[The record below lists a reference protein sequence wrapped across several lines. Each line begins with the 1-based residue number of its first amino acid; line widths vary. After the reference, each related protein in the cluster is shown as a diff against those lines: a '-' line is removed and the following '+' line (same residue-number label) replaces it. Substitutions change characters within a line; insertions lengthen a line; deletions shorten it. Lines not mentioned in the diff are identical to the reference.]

1 MKNKLN
7 SSKNKTSKGAIK
19 RLLKYLFKYKWQM
32 CLVII
37 SVIISTASQIF
48 GMALLRPTIDNTI
61 LKADVAGLRENIIK
75 MIILFGTS
83 VITSLIFSRLMVRV
97 SERSVKDIRNE
108 LFEKVQSLEVGFFD
122 QNTHGEIMSRF
133 TNDTDMLSQS
143 LSSSIPN
150 LLQSFLLFTGTFIMM
165 FVINMKLTL
174 LTILTIFLMLAVLR
188 RIIKKS
194 TKLFSKNQVEIGKM
208 NGFIEETL
216 SGQKVV
222 KVFNFENNLI
232 EEFNKTA
239 DRVRE
244 LIWKANTVMG
254 KIMPFLKNGIN
265 ISYAIICIAGA
276 FLTIIGQ
283 MTVGTLVTY
292 LTYVRQLQNPIATVS
307 QQANVLA
314 QAMAGAN
321 RIFEIL
327 DMEGEKDEGYIDLVH
342 ATIDKNGNFK
352 ESETLTGIYAWKK
365 IENGKA
371 LYKKLEGKIDFEH
384 VNFSY
389 DGKNQILK
397 DVSFYA
403 RPGEKIAFV
412 GSTGAGKT
420 TITNVITRFYDIDS
434 GSIKVDDIDIN
445 KIQKQALR
453 RAFGMVLQD
462 VSLFTDSIYENIRY
476 GRLDANDEEIKAAAR
491 MSKADSFIRRLPQG
505 YDTKIYGNGSSLSDG
520 QNQLVSISRA
530 AVDEPSMLILD
541 EATSSID
548 SATELTV
555 TEALDNLMTGST
567 SIVIAHRL
575 STIKNSDVIMV
586 MDDGKIIERGNHES
600 LMEKKGTYYQLYTG
614 KLEIGRAHV

>member
-1 MKNKLN
+1 MKNKLDY
-7 SSKNKTSKGAIK
+7 SKNKTSKGAIK

-37 SVIISTASQIF
+37 SVIVSTASQIL

-61 LKADVAGLRENIIK
+61 LKADITGLKANIIK

-108 LFEKVQSLEVGFFD
+108 LFEKVQSLEIGFFD

-165 FVINMKLTL
+165 FVINFKLTV
-174 LTILTIFLMLAVLR
+174 LTIFTIFLMLAVLK

-216 SGQKVV
+216 AGQKVV

-327 DMEGEKDEGYIDLVH
+327 DMEGEKDNGYIDLVH
-342 ATIDKNGNFK
+342 ATIDKNGKFH
-352 ESETLTGIYAWKK
+352 ESDNLTGIYAWKK
-365 IENGKA
+365 IENDKA
-371 LYKKLEGKIDFEH
+371 IYKKLEGKIDFEH

-462 VSLFTDSIYENIRY
+462 VNLFTDSIYENIRY
-476 GRLDANDEEIKAAAR
+476 GRLDANDDEIKAAAR

-555 TEALDNLMTGST
+555 TEALDNLMAGST

-586 MDDGKIIERGNHES
+586 MDTGRIIERGNHES

-614 KLEIGRAHV
+614 KLELD

>member
-1 MKNKLN
+1 M
-7 SSKNKTSKGAIK
+7 G
-19 RLLKYLFKYKWQM
+19 
-32 CLVII
+32 LVII
-37 SVIISTASQIF
+37 SVIISTSSQIF
-48 GMALLRPTIDNTI
+48 GMALLRPTIDETI
-61 LKADVAGLRENIIK
+61 LKADISGLRANIIK
-75 MIILFGTS
+75 MIILFGIS

-108 LFEKVQSLEVGFFD
+108 LFKKVQSLEIGFFD
-122 QNTHGEIMSRF
+122 QNTNGEIMSRF

-150 LLQSFLLFTGTFIMM
+150 ILQSFLLFTGTFIMM
-165 FVINMKLTL
+165 FVINFKLTV
-174 LTILTIFLMLAVLR
+174 LTIFTIFLMLAILKK
-188 RIIKKS
+188 IIKKS

-216 SGQKVV
+216 SGQKIV

-244 LIWKANTVMG
+244 LIWEANTVMG

-276 FLTIIGQ
+276 FLTIVGQ
-283 MTVGTLVTY
+283 MSVGTLVTY

-342 ATIDKNGNFK
+342 ATIDKNGKFH
-352 ESETLTGIYAWKK
+352 ESDTLTGIYAWKK

-371 LYKKLEGKIDFEH
+371 FYKRLEGKIDFEH

-389 DGKNQILK
+389 DGKNKILK

-434 GSIKVDDIDIN
+434 GSIKVDDIDIK

-462 VSLFTDSIYENIRY
+462 VNLFTDTIYENIRY
-476 GRLDANDEEIKAAAR
+476 GRLDASDDEIKAAAR

-548 SATELTV
+548 STTELTV
-555 TEALDNLMTGST
+555 TKALDNLMIGST

-600 LMEKKGTYYQLYTG
+600 LMEKRGTYYQLYTG
-614 KLEIGRAHV
+614 KLELD

>member
-7 SSKNKTSKGAIK
+7 SSKNKTSKGVIK

-32 CLVII
+32 GLVII

-48 GMALLRPTIDNTI
+48 GMALLRPTIDETI
-61 LKADVAGLRENIIK
+61 LKSDISGLRSNIIK
-75 MIILFGTS
+75 MIILFGIS

-108 LFEKVQSLEVGFFD
+108 LFKKVQSLEIGFFD
-122 QNTHGEIMSRF
+122 QNTNGEIMSRF

-150 LLQSFLLFTGTFIMM
+150 ILQSFLLFTGTFIMM
-165 FVINMKLTL
+165 FVINFKLTV
-174 LTILTIFLMLAVLR
+174 LTIFTIFLMLAILKK
-188 RIIKKS
+188 IIKKS

-216 SGQKVV
+216 SGQKIV

-276 FLTIIGQ
+276 FLTIVGQ

-327 DMEGEKDEGYIDLVH
+327 DMEGEKDQGYIDLVH
-342 ATIDKNGNFK
+342 ATIDKNGKFH
-352 ESETLTGIYAWKK
+352 ESDTLTGIYAWKK

-371 LYKKLEGKIDFEH
+371 LYKRLEGKIDFEH

-389 DGKNQILK
+389 DGKNKILK

-434 GSIKVDDIDIN
+434 GSIKVDDIDIK

-462 VSLFTDSIYENIRY
+462 VNLFTDTIYENIRY
-476 GRLDANDEEIKAAAR
+476 GRLDASDDEIKAAAR

-548 SATELTV
+548 STTELTV
-555 TEALDNLMTGST
+555 TKALDNIMTGST

-600 LMEKKGTYYQLYTG
+600 LMEKRGTYYQLYTG
-614 KLEIGRAHV
+614 KLELD

>member
-7 SSKNKTSKGAIK
+7 SSKNKTSKGSIK

-61 LKADVAGLRENIIK
+61 LKADISGLRANIIK

-150 LLQSFLLFTGTFIMM
+150 LLQSLLLFTGTFIMM
-165 FVINMKLTL
+165 FVINFKLTV
-174 LTILTIFLMLAVLR
+174 LTILTIFLMLAVLK

-194 TKLFSKNQVEIGKM
+194 TKLFSKNQIEIGKM

-327 DMEGEKDEGYIDLVH
+327 DMEGEKDKGYIDLVH
-342 ATIDKNGNFK
+342 ATIDKNGKFH
-352 ESETLTGIYAWKK
+352 ESDTLTGIYAWKK
-365 IENGKA
+365 IVNGKA
-371 LYKKLEGKIDFEH
+371 IYKKLEGKIDFEH

-434 GSIKVDDIDIN
+434 GSIKVDDIDIK

-462 VSLFTDSIYENIRY
+462 VNLFTDSIYENIRY
-476 GRLDANDEEIKAAAR
+476 GRLDANDDEIKAAAR

-586 MDDGKIIERGNHES
+586 MDDGRIIERGNHES
-600 LMEKKGTYYQLYTG
+600 LMEKRGTYYQLYTG
-614 KLEIGRAHV
+614 KLELD

>member
-1 MKNKLN
+1 M
-7 SSKNKTSKGAIK
+7 G
-19 RLLKYLFKYKWQM
+19 
-32 CLVII
+32 LVII

-48 GMALLRPTIDNTI
+48 GMALLRPTIDETI
-61 LKADVAGLRENIIK
+61 LKSDISGLRSNIIK

-108 LFEKVQSLEVGFFD
+108 LFKKVQSLEIGFFD
-122 QNTHGEIMSRF
+122 QNTNGEIMSRF

-174 LTILTIFLMLAVLR
+174 LTIFTIFLMLAILKK
-188 RIIKKS
+188 IIKKS

-216 SGQKVV
+216 SGQKIV

-276 FLTIIGQ
+276 FLTIVGQ

-327 DMEGEKDEGYIDLVH
+327 DMECEKDQGYIDLVH
-342 ATIDKNGNFK
+342 ATIDKNGKFH
-352 ESETLTGIYAWKK
+352 ESDTLTGIYAWKK

-371 LYKKLEGKIDFEH
+371 FYKRLEGKIDFEH

-389 DGKNQILK
+389 DGKNKILK

-434 GSIKVDDIDIN
+434 GSIKVDDIDIK

-462 VSLFTDSIYENIRY
+462 VNLFTDTICENIRY
-476 GRLDANDEEIKAAAR
+476 GRLDASDDEIKAAAR

-548 SATELTV
+548 STTELTV
-555 TEALDNLMTGST
+555 TKALDNLMTGST

-600 LMEKKGTYYQLYTG
+600 LMEKRGTYYQLYTG
-614 KLEIGRAHV
+614 KLELD

>member
-7 SSKNKTSKGAIK
+7 SSKTKTSKGVIK

-32 CLVII
+32 GLVII

-48 GMALLRPTIDNTI
+48 GMALLRPTIDETI
-61 LKADVAGLRENIIK
+61 LKSDISGLRSNIIK
-75 MIILFGTS
+75 MIILFGIS

-108 LFEKVQSLEVGFFD
+108 LFKKVQSLEIGFFD
-122 QNTHGEIMSRF
+122 QNTNGEIMSRF

-150 LLQSFLLFTGTFIMM
+150 ILQSFLLFTGTFIMM
-165 FVINMKLTL
+165 FVINFKLTV
-174 LTILTIFLMLAVLR
+174 LTIFTIFLMLAILKK
-188 RIIKKS
+188 IIKKS

-216 SGQKVV
+216 SGQKIV

-244 LIWKANTVMG
+244 LIWEANTVMG

-276 FLTIIGQ
+276 FLTIVGQ

-342 ATIDKNGNFK
+342 ATIDKNGKFH
-352 ESETLTGIYAWKK
+352 ESDTLTGIYAWKK

-371 LYKKLEGKIDFEH
+371 LYKRLEGKIDFEH

-389 DGKNQILK
+389 DGKNKILK

-434 GSIKVDDIDIN
+434 GSIKVDDIDIK

-462 VSLFTDSIYENIRY
+462 VNLFTDTIYENIRY
-476 GRLDANDEEIKAAAR
+476 GRLDASDDEIKAAAR

-548 SATELTV
+548 STTELTV
-555 TEALDNLMTGST
+555 TKALDNLMTGST

-600 LMEKKGTYYQLYTG
+600 LMEKRGTYYQLYTG
-614 KLEIGRAHV
+614 KLELD

>member
-7 SSKNKTSKGAIK
+7 SSKNKTSKGVIK

-32 CLVII
+32 GLVII

-48 GMALLRPTIDNTI
+48 GMALLRPTIDETI
-61 LKADVAGLRENIIK
+61 LKADISGLRSNIIK
-75 MIILFGTS
+75 MIILFGIS

-108 LFEKVQSLEVGFFD
+108 LFKKVQSLEIGFFD
-122 QNTHGEIMSRF
+122 QNTNGEIMSRF

-150 LLQSFLLFTGTFIMM
+150 ILQSFLLFTGTFIMM
-165 FVINMKLTL
+165 FVINFKLTV
-174 LTILTIFLMLAVLR
+174 LTIFTIFLMLAILKK
-188 RIIKKS
+188 IIKKS

-216 SGQKVV
+216 SGQKIV

-276 FLTIIGQ
+276 FLTIVGQ

-342 ATIDKNGNFK
+342 ATIDKNGKFH
-352 ESETLTGIYAWKK
+352 ESDTLTGIYAWKK

-371 LYKKLEGKIDFEH
+371 FYKRLEGKIDFEH

-389 DGKNQILK
+389 DGKNKILK

-434 GSIKVDDIDIN
+434 GSIKVDDIDIK

-462 VSLFTDSIYENIRY
+462 VNLFTDTIYENIRY
-476 GRLDANDEEIKAAAR
+476 GRLDASDDEIKAAAR

-548 SATELTV
+548 STTELTV
-555 TEALDNLMTGST
+555 TKALDNLMTGST

-600 LMEKKGTYYQLYTG
+600 LMEKRGTYYQLYTG
-614 KLEIGRAHV
+614 KLELD

>member
-7 SSKNKTSKGAIK
+7 SSKNKTSKGVIK

-32 CLVII
+32 GLVII

-48 GMALLRPTIDNTI
+48 GMALLRPTIDETI
-61 LKADVAGLRENIIK
+61 LKADISGLRSNIIK
-75 MIILFGTS
+75 MIILFGIS

-108 LFEKVQSLEVGFFD
+108 LFKKVQSLEIGFFD
-122 QNTHGEIMSRF
+122 QNTNGEIMSRF

-150 LLQSFLLFTGTFIMM
+150 ILQSFLLFTGTFIMM
-165 FVINMKLTL
+165 FVINFKLTV
-174 LTILTIFLMLAVLR
+174 LTIFTIFLMLAILKK
-188 RIIKKS
+188 IIKKS

-216 SGQKVV
+216 SGQKIV

-276 FLTIIGQ
+276 FLTIVGQ
-283 MTVGTLVTY
+283 MSVGTLVTY

-342 ATIDKNGNFK
+342 ATIDKNGKFH
-352 ESETLTGIYAWKK
+352 ESDTLTGIYAWKK

-371 LYKKLEGKIDFEH
+371 FYKRLEGKIDFEH

-389 DGKNQILK
+389 DGKNKILK

-434 GSIKVDDIDIN
+434 GSIKVDDIDIK

-462 VSLFTDSIYENIRY
+462 VNLFTDTIYENIRY
-476 GRLDANDEEIKAAAR
+476 GRLDASDDEIKAAAR

-530 AVDEPSMLILD
+530 TVDEPSMLILD

-548 SATELTV
+548 STTELTV
-555 TEALDNLMTGST
+555 TKALDNLMTGST

-600 LMEKKGTYYQLYTG
+600 LMEKRGTYYQLYTG
-614 KLEIGRAHV
+614 KLELD

>member
-1 MKNKLN
+1 MKNKLDY
-7 SSKNKTSKGAIK
+7 SKNKTSKGAIK

-37 SVIISTASQIF
+37 SVIVSTASQIL

-61 LKADVAGLRENIIK
+61 LKADITGLKANIIK

-108 LFEKVQSLEVGFFD
+108 LFEKVQSLEIGFFD

-165 FVINMKLTL
+165 FVINFKLTV
-174 LTILTIFLMLAVLR
+174 LTIFTIFLMLAVLK

-216 SGQKVV
+216 AGQKVV
-222 KVFNFENNLI
+222 KVFNPENNLI

-307 QQANVLA
+307 QEANVLA

-327 DMEGEKDEGYIDLVH
+327 DMEGEKDNGYIDLVH
-342 ATIDKNGNFK
+342 ATIDKNGKFH
-352 ESETLTGIYAWKK
+352 ESDNLTGIYAWKK

-371 LYKKLEGKIDFEH
+371 IYKKLEGKIDFEH

-445 KIQKQALR
+445 KIQKQALG

-462 VSLFTDSIYENIRY
+462 VNLFTDSIYENIRY
-476 GRLDANDEEIKAAAR
+476 GRLDANDDEIKVAAR
-491 MSKADSFIRRLPQG
+491 MSKADSFIKRLPQG

-555 TEALDNLMTGST
+555 TDAMDNLMTGST

-586 MDDGKIIERGNHES
+586 MDDGRIIERGDHQS
-600 LMEKKGTYYQLYTG
+600 LMAKKGTYYQLYTG
-614 KLEIGRAHV
+614 KLELD

>member
-32 CLVII
+32 GLVII

-48 GMALLRPTIDNTI
+48 GMALLRPTIDETI
-61 LKADVAGLRENIIK
+61 LKADISGLRSNIIK
-75 MIILFGTS
+75 MIILFGIS

-108 LFEKVQSLEVGFFD
+108 LFKKVQSLEIGFFD
-122 QNTHGEIMSRF
+122 QNTNGEIMSRF

-150 LLQSFLLFTGTFIMM
+150 ILQSFLLFTGTFIMM
-165 FVINMKLTL
+165 FVINFKLTV
-174 LTILTIFLMLAVLR
+174 LTIFTIFLMLAILKK
-188 RIIKKS
+188 IIKKS

-216 SGQKVV
+216 SGQKIV

-276 FLTIIGQ
+276 FLTIVGQ
-283 MTVGTLVTY
+283 MSVGTLVTY

-342 ATIDKNGNFK
+342 ATIDKNGKFH
-352 ESETLTGIYAWKK
+352 ESDTLTGIYAWKK

-371 LYKKLEGKIDFEH
+371 FYKRLEGKIDFEH

-389 DGKNQILK
+389 DGKNKILK

-434 GSIKVDDIDIN
+434 GSIKVDDIDIK

-462 VSLFTDSIYENIRY
+462 VNLFTDTIYENIRY
-476 GRLDANDEEIKAAAR
+476 GRLDASDDEIKAAAR

-505 YDTKIYGNGSSLSDG
+505 YDTKIYGNGLSLSDG

-548 SATELTV
+548 STTELTV
-555 TEALDNLMTGST
+555 TKALDNLMTGST

-614 KLEIGRAHV
+614 KLELD

>member
-7 SSKNKTSKGAIK
+7 SSKNKTSKGSIK

-61 LKADVAGLRENIIK
+61 LKADITGLRANIIK

-165 FVINMKLTL
+165 FVINFKLTV
-174 LTILTIFLMLAVLR
+174 LTILTIFLMLAVLK

-194 TKLFSKNQVEIGKM
+194 TKLFSKNQIEIGKM

-232 EEFNKTA
+232 EKFNKTA

-327 DMEGEKDEGYIDLVH
+327 DMEGEKDNGYIDLVH
-342 ATIDKNGNFK
+342 ATIDKNGKFH
-352 ESETLTGIYAWKK
+352 ESDTLTGIYAWKK

-371 LYKKLEGKIDFEH
+371 IYKRLEGKIDFEH

-434 GSIKVDDIDIN
+434 GSIKVDDIDIK

-462 VSLFTDSIYENIRY
+462 VNLFTDSIYENIRY
-476 GRLDANDEEIKAAAR
+476 GRLDANNDEIKAAAR
-491 MSKADSFIRRLPQG
+491 MSKADSFIKRLPHG

-555 TEALDNLMTGST
+555 TEALDNLMAGST

-600 LMEKKGTYYQLYTG
+600 LMEKRGTYYQLYTG
-614 KLEIGRAHV
+614 KLELD

>member
-7 SSKNKTSKGAIK
+7 SSKNKTSKGSIK

-61 LKADVAGLRENIIK
+61 LKADITGLRANIIK

-108 LFEKVQSLEVGFFD
+108 LFEKVQSLKVGFFD

-165 FVINMKLTL
+165 FVINFKLTV
-174 LTILTIFLMLAVLR
+174 LTILTIFLMLAVLK

-194 TKLFSKNQVEIGKM
+194 TKLFSKNQIEIGKM

-327 DMEGEKDEGYIDLVH
+327 DMEGEKDNGYIDLVH
-342 ATIDKNGNFK
+342 ATIDKNGKFH
-352 ESETLTGIYAWKK
+352 ESDTLTGIYAWKK
-365 IENGKA
+365 IVNGKA
-371 LYKKLEGKIDFEH
+371 IYKKLEGKIDFEH

-434 GSIKVDDIDIN
+434 GSIKVDDIDIK

-462 VSLFTDSIYENIRY
+462 VNLFTDSIYENIRY
-476 GRLDANDEEIKAAAR
+476 GRLDANDDEIKAAAR

-555 TEALDNLMTGST
+555 TEALDNLMAGST

-600 LMEKKGTYYQLYTG
+600 LMEKRGTYYQLYTG
-614 KLEIGRAHV
+614 KLELD

>member
-7 SSKNKTSKGAIK
+7 SSKNKTSKGSIK

-61 LKADVAGLRENIIK
+61 LKADITGLRANIIK

-108 LFEKVQSLEVGFFD
+108 LFEKVQSLKVGFFD

-165 FVINMKLTL
+165 FVINFKLTV
-174 LTILTIFLMLAVLR
+174 LTILTIFLMLAVLK

-194 TKLFSKNQVEIGKM
+194 TKLFSKNQIEIGKM

-327 DMEGEKDEGYIDLVH
+327 DMEGEKDNGYIDLVH
-342 ATIDKNGNFK
+342 ATIDKNGKFH
-352 ESETLTGIYAWKK
+352 ESDTLTGIYAWKK
-365 IENGKA
+365 IVNGKA
-371 LYKKLEGKIDFEH
+371 IYKKLEGKIDFER

-434 GSIKVDDIDIN
+434 GSIKVDDIDIK

-462 VSLFTDSIYENIRY
+462 VNLFTDSIYENIRY
-476 GRLDANDEEIKAAAR
+476 GRLDANDDEIKAAAR

-555 TEALDNLMTGST
+555 TEALDNLMAGST

-600 LMEKKGTYYQLYTG
+600 LMEKRGTYYQLYTG
-614 KLEIGRAHV
+614 KLELD

>member
-7 SSKNKTSKGAIK
+7 SSKNKTSKGVIK

-32 CLVII
+32 GLVII

-48 GMALLRPTIDNTI
+48 GMALLRPTIDETI
-61 LKADVAGLRENIIK
+61 LKADISGLRSNIIK
-75 MIILFGTS
+75 MIILFGIS

-108 LFEKVQSLEVGFFD
+108 LFKKVQSLEIGFFD
-122 QNTHGEIMSRF
+122 QNTNGEIMSRF

-150 LLQSFLLFTGTFIMM
+150 ILQSFLLFTGTFIMM
-165 FVINMKLTL
+165 FVINFKLTV
-174 LTILTIFLMLAVLR
+174 LTIFTIFLMLAILKK
-188 RIIKKS
+188 IIKKS

-216 SGQKVV
+216 SGQKIV

-276 FLTIIGQ
+276 FLTIVGQ
-283 MTVGTLVTY
+283 MSVGTLVTY

-342 ATIDKNGNFK
+342 ATIDKNGKFH
-352 ESETLTGIYAWKK
+352 ESDTLTGIYAWKK

-371 LYKKLEGKIDFEH
+371 FYKRLEGKIDFEH

-389 DGKNQILK
+389 DGKNKILK

-434 GSIKVDDIDIN
+434 GSIKVDDIDIK

-462 VSLFTDSIYENIRY
+462 VNLFTDTIYENIRY
-476 GRLDANDEEIKAAAR
+476 GRLDASDDEIKAAAR

-548 SATELTV
+548 STTELTV
-555 TEALDNLMTGST
+555 TKALDNLMTGST

-600 LMEKKGTYYQLYTG
+600 LMEKRGTYYQLYTG
-614 KLEIGRAHV
+614 KLELD

>member
-61 LKADVAGLRENIIK
+61 LKADISGLRANIIK

-83 VITSLIFSRLMVRV
+83 VITSIIFSRLMVRV

-108 LFEKVQSLEVGFFD
+108 LFEKVQILEVGFFD

-165 FVINMKLTL
+165 FVINFKLTV
-174 LTILTIFLMLAVLR
+174 LTILTIFLMLAVLK

-194 TKLFSKNQVEIGKM
+194 TKLFSKNQIEIGKM

-327 DMEGEKDEGYIDLVH
+327 DMEGEKDNGYIDLVH
-342 ATIDKNGNFK
+342 ATIDKNGKFH
-352 ESETLTGIYAWKK
+352 ESDTLTGIYAWKK

-371 LYKKLEGKIDFEH
+371 FYKRLEGKIDFEH

-462 VSLFTDSIYENIRY
+462 VNLFTDSIYENIRY
-476 GRLDANDEEIKAAAR
+476 GRLDANDDEIKAAAR

-575 STIKNSDVIMV
+575 STIKNSDVIIV
-586 MDDGKIIERGNHES
+586 MDDGRIIERGNHES
-600 LMEKKGTYYQLYTG
+600 LTEKKGTYYQLYTG
-614 KLEIGRAHV
+614 KLVLD

>member
-1 MKNKLN
+1 MKNKLDY
-7 SSKNKTSKGAIK
+7 SKNKTSKGAIK

-61 LKADVAGLRENIIK
+61 LKADITGLRSNIIK

-165 FVINMKLTL
+165 FVINFKLTV
-174 LTILTIFLMLAVLR
+174 LTILTIFLMLAVLK

-327 DMEGEKDEGYIDLVH
+327 DMEGEKDNGYIDLVH
-342 ATIDKNGNFK
+342 ATIDKNGKFH
-352 ESETLTGIYAWKK
+352 ESDTLTGIYAWKK
-365 IENGKA
+365 IVNGKA
-371 LYKKLEGKIDFEH
+371 IYKKLEGKIDFEH

-434 GSIKVDDIDIN
+434 GSIKVDDIDIK

-462 VSLFTDSIYENIRY
+462 VNLFTDSIYENIRY
-476 GRLDANDEEIKAAAR
+476 GRLDANNDEIKAASR
-491 MSKADSFIRRLPQG
+491 MSKADSFIKRLPHG

-586 MDDGKIIERGNHES
+586 MDDGRIIERGNHES
-600 LMEKKGTYYQLYTG
+600 LMEKRGTYYQLYTG
-614 KLEIGRAHV
+614 KLELD

>member
-61 LKADVAGLRENIIK
+61 LKADISGLRTNIIK

-83 VITSLIFSRLMVRV
+83 VITSIIFSRLMVRI

-165 FVINMKLTL
+165 FVINFKLTL
-174 LTILTIFLMLAVLR
+174 LTILTIFLMLAVLK

-276 FLTIIGQ
+276 FLTIVGQ
-283 MTVGTLVTY
+283 MSVGTLVTY

-314 QAMAGAN
+314 QAIAGAN

-342 ATIDKNGNFK
+342 ATIDKNGKFH
-352 ESETLTGIYAWKK
+352 ESDTLTGIYAWKK
-365 IENGKA
+365 VENGKA
-371 LYKKLEGKIDFEH
+371 IYKKLEGKIDFEH

-462 VSLFTDSIYENIRY
+462 VNLFTDSIYENIRY
-476 GRLDANDEEIKAAAR
+476 GRLDANDDEIKAAAR

-548 SATELTV
+548 STTELTV
-555 TEALDNLMTGST
+555 TKALDNLMTGST

-600 LMEKKGTYYQLYTG
+600 LMEKRGTYYQLYTG
-614 KLEIGRAHV
+614 KLELD

>member
-7 SSKNKTSKGAIK
+7 SSKNKTSKGSIK

-61 LKADVAGLRENIIK
+61 LKADITGLRANIIK

-165 FVINMKLTL
+165 FVINFKLTV
-174 LTILTIFLMLAVLR
+174 LTILTIFLMLAVLK

-194 TKLFSKNQVEIGKM
+194 TKLFSKNQIEIGKM

-327 DMEGEKDEGYIDLVH
+327 DMEGEKDNGYIDLVH
-342 ATIDKNGNFK
+342 ATIDKNGKFH
-352 ESETLTGIYAWKK
+352 ESDTLTGIYAWKK
-365 IENGKA
+365 IVNGKA
-371 LYKKLEGKIDFEH
+371 IYKKLEGKIDFEH

-434 GSIKVDDIDIN
+434 GSIKVDDIDIK

-462 VSLFTDSIYENIRY
+462 VNLFTDSIYENIRY
-476 GRLDANDEEIKAAAR
+476 GRLDANDDEIKAAAR

-555 TEALDNLMTGST
+555 TEALDNLMAGST

-600 LMEKKGTYYQLYTG
+600 LMEKRGTYYQLYTG
-614 KLEIGRAHV
+614 KLELD

>member
-7 SSKNKTSKGAIK
+7 SSKTKSSKGAIR

-32 CLVII
+32 FLVII

-61 LKADVAGLRENIIK
+61 LKADVAGLRSNIIK

-108 LFEKVQSLEVGFFD
+108 LFEKVQSLEIGFFD

-150 LLQSFLLFTGTFIMM
+150 ILQSFLLFTGTFIMM
-165 FVINMKLTL
+165 FVINIKLTV

-265 ISYAIICIAGA
+265 ISYAIICISGA

-327 DMEGEKDEGYIDLVH
+327 DMESEKDKGYIDLVH

-352 ESETLTGIYAWKK
+352 ESESLTGIYAWKK
-365 IENGKA
+365 VENGKTI
-371 LYKKLEGKIDFEH
+371 YKRLEGKIDFEH

-586 MDDGKIIERGNHES
+586 MDDGRIIERGNHES

-614 KLEIGRAHV
+614 KLELD

>member
-7 SSKNKTSKGAIK
+7 SSKTKTSNGVIK

-32 CLVII
+32 GLVII

-48 GMALLRPTIDNTI
+48 GMALLRPTIDETI
-61 LKADVAGLRENIIK
+61 LKSDISGLRANIIK
-75 MIILFGTS
+75 MIILFGIS

-108 LFEKVQSLEVGFFD
+108 LFKKVQSLEIGFFD
-122 QNTHGEIMSRF
+122 QNTNGEIMSRF

-150 LLQSFLLFTGTFIMM
+150 ILQSFLLFTGTFIMM
-165 FVINMKLTL
+165 FVINFKLTV
-174 LTILTIFLMLAVLR
+174 LTIFTIFLMLAILKK
-188 RIIKKS
+188 IIKKS

-216 SGQKVV
+216 SGQKIV

-276 FLTIIGQ
+276 FLTIVGQ
-283 MTVGTLVTY
+283 MSVGTLVTY

-342 ATIDKNGNFK
+342 ATIDKNGKFH
-352 ESETLTGIYAWKK
+352 ESDSLTGIYAWKK

-371 LYKKLEGKIDFEH
+371 LYKRLEGKIDFEH

-389 DGKNQILK
+389 DGKNKILK

-434 GSIKVDDIDIN
+434 GSIKVDDIDIK

-462 VSLFTDSIYENIRY
+462 VNLFTDTIYENIRY
-476 GRLDANDEEIKAAAR
+476 GRLDASDDEIKAAAR

-548 SATELTV
+548 STTELTV
-555 TEALDNLMTGST
+555 TKALDNLMTGST

-586 MDDGKIIERGNHES
+586 MDDGKIIERGNHEY
-600 LMEKKGTYYQLYTG
+600 LMEKRGTYYQLYTG
-614 KLEIGRAHV
+614 KLELD

>member
-61 LKADVAGLRENIIK
+61 LKADISGLRANIIK

-83 VITSLIFSRLMVRV
+83 IITSLIFSRLMVRV

-150 LLQSFLLFTGTFIMM
+150 ILQSFLLFTGTFIMM
-165 FVINMKLTL
+165 FVINIKLTL
-174 LTILTIFLMLAVLR
+174 LTIFTIFLMLAVLR

-365 IENGKA
+365 IENGKTF
-371 LYKKLEGKIDFEH
+371 YKRLEGKIDFEH

-412 GSTGAGKT
+412 GATGAGKT

-434 GSIKVDDIDIN
+434 GSIKVDDIDIK

-462 VSLFTDSIYENIRY
+462 VNLFTDSIYENIRY

-555 TEALDNLMTGST
+555 T
-567 SIVIAHRL
+567 
-575 STIKNSDVIMV
+575 
-586 MDDGKIIERGNHES
+586 
-600 LMEKKGTYYQLYTG
+600 
-614 KLEIGRAHV
+614 

>member
-19 RLLKYLFKYKWQM
+19 RLLKYLFKYKLQM
-32 CLVII
+32 AIIII

-61 LKADVAGLRENIIK
+61 LKADITGLRANIIK

-133 TNDTDMLSQS
+133 TNDTDMLSES

-150 LLQSFLLFTGTFIMM
+150 LLQSILLFTGTFIMM
-165 FVINMKLTL
+165 FVINFKLTV
-174 LTILTIFLMLAVLR
+174 LTIFTIFLMLAVLK

-244 LIWKANTVMG
+244 LIWKANTIMG

-276 FLTIIGQ
+276 FLTISGQ
-283 MTVGTLVTY
+283 MSVGTLVTY

-342 ATIDKNGNFK
+342 ATIDKNGKFH
-352 ESETLTGIYAWKK
+352 ESDTLTGIYAWKK

-371 LYKKLEGKIDFEH
+371 LYKRLEGKIDFEH

-462 VSLFTDSIYENIRY
+462 VNLFTDSIYENIRY
-476 GRLDANDEEIKAAAR
+476 GRLDANDDEIKAAAK

-555 TEALDNLMTGST
+555 TEALDNLMAGST

-586 MDDGKIIERGNHES
+586 MDNGRIIERGNHES
-600 LMEKKGTYYQLYTG
+600 LMEKRGTYYQLYTG
-614 KLEIGRAHV
+614 KLELD

>member
-32 CLVII
+32 GLVII
-37 SVIISTASQIF
+37 SVIISTASQIL
-48 GMALLRPTIDNTI
+48 GMALLRPTIDDTI
-61 LKADVAGLRENIIK
+61 LKSDISGLKANIIK
-75 MIILFGTS
+75 MIILFGIS

-108 LFEKVQSLEVGFFD
+108 LFKKVQSLEIGFFD
-122 QNTHGEIMSRF
+122 QNTNGEIMSRF

-150 LLQSFLLFTGTFIMM
+150 ILQSFLLFTGTFIMM
-165 FVINMKLTL
+165 FVINLKLTV
-174 LTILTIFLMLAVLR
+174 LTIFTIFLMLAILK

-216 SGQKVV
+216 SGQKIV

-232 EEFNKTA
+232 EKFNKIA

-276 FLTIIGQ
+276 FLTILGQ
-283 MTVGTLVTY
+283 MTVGSLVTY

-327 DMEGEKDEGYIDLVH
+327 DMEGEKDEVCIDLVH
-342 ATIDKNGNFK
+342 TTIDKNGKFH
-352 ESETLTGIYAWKK
+352 ESDTLTGIYAWKK

-371 LYKKLEGKIDFEH
+371 LYKRLEGKIDFEH

-389 DGKNQILK
+389 DGKNKILK

-434 GSIKVDDIDIN
+434 GSIKVDDIDIK

-462 VSLFTDSIYENIRY
+462 VNLFTDTIYENIRY
-476 GRLDANDEEIKAAAR
+476 GRLDASDDEIKAAAR

-548 SATELTV
+548 STTELTV
-555 TEALDNLMTGST
+555 TKALDNLMTGST

-614 KLEIGRAHV
+614 KLELD

>member
-7 SSKNKTSKGAIK
+7 SSKNKTSKGVIK

-32 CLVII
+32 GLVII

-48 GMALLRPTIDNTI
+48 GMALLRPTIDETI
-61 LKADVAGLRENIIK
+61 LKSDISGLRANIIK

-108 LFEKVQSLEVGFFD
+108 LFKKVQSLEIGFFD
-122 QNTHGEIMSRF
+122 QNTNGEIMSRF

-150 LLQSFLLFTGTFIMM
+150 ILQSFLLFTGIFIMM
-165 FVINMKLTL
+165 FVINFKLTV
-174 LTILTIFLMLAVLR
+174 LTIFTIFLMLAILKK
-188 RIIKKS
+188 IIKKS

-216 SGQKVV
+216 SGQKIV

-244 LIWKANTVMG
+244 LIWEANTVMG

-276 FLTIIGQ
+276 FLTIVGQ

-327 DMEGEKDEGYIDLVH
+327 DMEGEKDQGYIDLVH
-342 ATIDKNGNFK
+342 ATIDKNGKFH
-352 ESETLTGIYAWKK
+352 ESDSLTGIYAWKK

-371 LYKKLEGKIDFEH
+371 LYKRLEGKIDFEH

-389 DGKNQILK
+389 DGKNKILK

-434 GSIKVDDIDIN
+434 GSIKVDDIDIK

-462 VSLFTDSIYENIRY
+462 VNLFTDTIYENIRY
-476 GRLDANDEEIKAAAR
+476 GRLDASDDEIKAAAR

-548 SATELTV
+548 STTELTV
-555 TEALDNLMTGST
+555 TKALDNLMTGST

-600 LMEKKGTYYQLYTG
+600 LMEKRGTYYQLYTG
-614 KLEIGRAHV
+614 KLELD

>member
-7 SSKNKTSKGAIK
+7 SSKTKTSKGAIK

-32 CLVII
+32 GLVII

-48 GMALLRPTIDNTI
+48 GMALLRPTIDETI
-61 LKADVAGLRENIIK
+61 LKADISGLRANIIK
-75 MIILFGTS
+75 MIILFGIS

-108 LFEKVQSLEVGFFD
+108 LFKKVQSLEIGFFD
-122 QNTHGEIMSRF
+122 QNTNGEIMSRF

-165 FVINMKLTL
+165 FVINMKLTV
-174 LTILTIFLMLAVLR
+174 LTIFTIFLMLAILK
-188 RIIKKS
+188 RIVKKS

-216 SGQKVV
+216 SGQKIV

-276 FLTIIGQ
+276 FLTIVGQ

-327 DMEGEKDEGYIDLVH
+327 DMEGEKDDGYIDLVH
-342 ATIDKNGNFK
+342 VTVDKDGKFH
-352 ESETLTGIYAWKK
+352 ESDTLTGIYAWKK

-371 LYKKLEGKIDFEH
+371 FYKRLEGKIDFEH

-389 DGKNQILK
+389 DGKNKILK

-434 GSIKVDDIDIN
+434 GSIKVDDIDIK

-462 VSLFTDSIYENIRY
+462 VNLFTDTIYENIRY
-476 GRLDANDEEIKAAAR
+476 GRLDASDDEIKAAAR
-491 MSKADSFIRRLPQG
+491 MSKADSFIKRLPQG

-548 SATELTV
+548 STTELTV
-555 TEALDNLMTGST
+555 TKALDNIMTGST

-600 LMEKKGTYYQLYTG
+600 LMEKRGTYYQLYTG
-614 KLEIGRAHV
+614 KLELD

>member
-7 SSKNKTSKGAIK
+7 SSKNKTSKGSIK

-61 LKADVAGLRENIIK
+61 LKADITGLRANIIK

-165 FVINMKLTL
+165 FVINFKLTV
-174 LTILTIFLMLAVLR
+174 LTILTIFLMLAVLK

-194 TKLFSKNQVEIGKM
+194 TKLFSKNQIEIGKM

-327 DMEGEKDEGYIDLVH
+327 DMEGEKDNGYIDLVH
-342 ATIDKNGNFK
+342 ATIDKNGKFH
-352 ESETLTGIYAWKK
+352 ESDTLTGIYAWKK
-365 IENGKA
+365 IVNGKA
-371 LYKKLEGKIDFEH
+371 IYKKLEGKIDFEH

-434 GSIKVDDIDIN
+434 GSIKVDDIDIK

-462 VSLFTDSIYENIRY
+462 VNLFIDSIYENIRY
-476 GRLDANDEEIKAAAR
+476 GRLDANDDEIKAAAR

-555 TEALDNLMTGST
+555 TEALDNLMAGST

-600 LMEKKGTYYQLYTG
+600 LMEKRGTYYQLYTG
-614 KLEIGRAHV
+614 KLELD

>member
-61 LKADVAGLRENIIK
+61 LKADISGLRANIIK

-83 VITSLIFSRLMVRV
+83 IITSLIFSRLMVRV

-150 LLQSFLLFTGTFIMM
+150 ILQSFLLFTGTFIMM
-165 FVINMKLTL
+165 FVINIKLTL
-174 LTILTIFLMLAVLR
+174 LTIFTIFLMLAVLR

-216 SGQKVV
+216 SGQNVV

-342 ATIDKNGNFK
+342 ATIDKNGKFH
-352 ESETLTGIYAWKK
+352 ESDTLTGIYAWKK

-371 LYKKLEGKIDFEH
+371 FYKRLEGKIDFEH

-462 VSLFTDSIYENIRY
+462 VNLFTDSIYENIRY
-476 GRLDANDEEIKAAAR
+476 GRLDASDEEIKAAAR

-586 MDDGKIIERGNHES
+586 MDDGRIIERGNHES
-600 LMEKKGTYYQLYTG
+600 LMKKRGTYYQLYTG
-614 KLEIGRAHV
+614 KLELD

>member
-1 MKNKLN
+1 MKNKLD
-7 SSKNKTSKGAIK
+7 SSKNNKTSHGGIK
-19 RLLKYLFKYKWQM
+19 RLLKYLFNYKWQM
-32 CLVII
+32 ALIII

-61 LKADVAGLRENIIK
+61 LKADIIALRENVIK
-75 MIILFGTS
+75 MIILFGIS
-83 VITSLIFSRLMVRV
+83 SLTSLIFSRLMVRI

-108 LFEKVQSLEVGFFD
+108 VFEKIQSLEIGFFD
-122 QNTHGEIMSRF
+122 QNTHGEIMSRL
-133 TNDTDMLSQS
+133 TNDTDMLSQA

-150 LLQSFLLFTGTFIMM
+150 LLQSVLLFVGSFVIM
-165 FVINMKLTL
+165 FVINFKLTL
-174 LTILTIFLMLAVLR
+174 LTLLTIVLMILVLKKL
-188 RIIKKS
+188 IKKS
-194 TKLFSKNQVEIGKM
+194 TKLFSRNQVELGKM

-222 KVFNFENNLI
+222 KVFNFENNVSNR
-232 EEFNKTA
+232 FNKTA
-239 DRVRE
+239 DNVRE
-244 LIWKANTVMG
+244 LIWQANTVMG
-254 KIMPFLKNGIN
+254 RIMPFLKNGVN
-265 ISYAIICIAGA
+265 ISYAIICIVGS
-276 FLTIIGQ
+276 FLTILGQ
-283 MTVGTLVTY
+283 MTVGTLATY

-307 QQANVLA
+307 QQANVMA
-314 QAMAGAN
+314 QALAGAN

-342 ATIDKNGNFK
+342 ATIDKNGKFH
-352 ESETLTGIYAWKK
+352 ETDKLTGIYAWKK
-365 IENGKA
+365 VIDGIHI
-371 LYKKLEGKIDFEH
+371 YKKLEGKIDFEH

-434 GSIKVDDIDIN
+434 GLIKVDDIDIK

-462 VSLFTDSIYENIRY
+462 VNLFTDSIYENIRY
-476 GRLDANDEEIKAAAR
+476 GRLDANNDEIKAASR
-491 MSKADSFIRRLPQG
+491 MSKADSFIKRLPHG

-586 MDDGKIIERGNHES
+586 MDDGRIIERGNHES
-600 LMEKKGTYYQLYTG
+600 LMEKRGTYYQLYTG
-614 KLEIGRAHV
+614 KLELD

>member
-32 CLVII
+32 GLVII
-37 SVIISTASQIF
+37 SVIISTASQIL
-48 GMALLRPTIDNTI
+48 GMALLRPTIDDTI
-61 LKADVAGLRENIIK
+61 LKSDISGLRANIIK
-75 MIILFGTS
+75 MIILFGIS

-108 LFEKVQSLEVGFFD
+108 LFKKVQSLEIGFFD
-122 QNTHGEIMSRF
+122 QNTNGEIMSRF

-150 LLQSFLLFTGTFIMM
+150 ILQSFLLFSGTFIMM
-165 FVINMKLTL
+165 FVINFKLTV
-174 LTILTIFLMLAVLR
+174 LTIFTIFLMLAILK

-216 SGQKVV
+216 SGQKIV

-232 EEFNKTA
+232 EKFNKIA

-276 FLTIIGQ
+276 FLAIVGQ
-283 MTVGTLVTY
+283 MTVGSLVTY

-342 ATIDKNGNFK
+342 ATIDKNGKFH
-352 ESETLTGIYAWKK
+352 ESDTLTGIYAWKK
-365 IENGKA
+365 FENGKA
-371 LYKKLEGKIDFEH
+371 LYKRLEGKIDFEH

-389 DGKNQILK
+389 DGKNKILK

-434 GSIKVDDIDIN
+434 GSIKVDDIDIK

-462 VSLFTDSIYENIRY
+462 VNLFTDTIYENIRY
-476 GRLDANDEEIKAAAR
+476 GRLDASDDEIKAAAR

-548 SATELTV
+548 STTELTV
-555 TEALDNLMTGST
+555 TKALDNLMTGST

-600 LMEKKGTYYQLYTG
+600 LMEKRGTYYQLYTG
-614 KLEIGRAHV
+614 KLELD

>member
-32 CLVII
+32 VLVII

-61 LKADVAGLRENIIK
+61 LKADVAGLRVNIIK

-150 LLQSFLLFTGTFIMM
+150 ILQSFLLFTGTFIMM
-165 FVINMKLTL
+165 FVINIKLTV
-174 LTILTIFLMLAVLR
+174 LTILTIFLMLAVLKR
-188 RIIKKS
+188 LIKKS

-342 ATIDKNGNFK
+342 ATIDKNGKFH
-352 ESETLTGIYAWKK
+352 ESDTLTGIYAWKK
-365 IENGKA
+365 IENGEA
-371 LYKKLEGKIDFEH
+371 LYKRLEGKIDFEH

-412 GSTGAGKT
+412 GATGAGKT

-434 GSIKVDDIDIN
+434 GSIKVDDIDIK

-462 VSLFTDSIYENIRY
+462 VNLFTDSIYENIRY
-476 GRLDANDEEIKAAAR
+476 GRLDANDDEIKAAAR

-541 EATSSID
+541 EETSSID

-555 TEALDNLMTGST
+555 TEDLDNLMAGST

-586 MDDGKIIERGNHES
+586 MDDGRIIERGNHES
-600 LMEKKGTYYQLYTG
+600 LMKKRGTYYQLYTG
-614 KLEIGRAHV
+614 KLELD

>member
-32 CLVII
+32 GLVII

-48 GMALLRPTIDNTI
+48 GMALLRPTIDETI
-61 LKADVAGLRENIIK
+61 LKADISGLRSNIIK
-75 MIILFGTS
+75 MIILFGIS

-108 LFEKVQSLEVGFFD
+108 LFKKVQSLEIGFFD
-122 QNTHGEIMSRF
+122 QNTNGEIMSRF

-165 FVINMKLTL
+165 FVINFKLTV
-174 LTILTIFLMLAVLR
+174 LTIFTIFLMLAILKK
-188 RIIKKS
+188 IIKKS

-216 SGQKVV
+216 SGQKIV

-265 ISYAIICIAGA
+265 ISYAIICIVGA
-276 FLTIIGQ
+276 FLTIVGQ

-327 DMEGEKDEGYIDLVH
+327 DMEGEKDQGYIDIVH
-342 ATIDKNGNFK
+342 ATIDKNGKFH
-352 ESETLTGIYAWKK
+352 ESDTLTGIYAWKK
-365 IENGKA
+365 IENGKTF
-371 LYKKLEGKIDFEH
+371 YKRLEGKIDFEH

-389 DGKNQILK
+389 DGKNKILK

-434 GSIKVDDIDIN
+434 GSIKVDDIDIK

-462 VSLFTDSIYENIRY
+462 VNLFTDTIYENIRY
-476 GRLDANDEEIKAAAR
+476 GRLDASDDEIKAAAR
-491 MSKADSFIRRLPQG
+491 MSKADSFIKRLPQG

-548 SATELTV
+548 STTELTV
-555 TEALDNLMTGST
+555 TKALDNIMTGST

-600 LMEKKGTYYQLYTG
+600 LMEKRGTYYQLYTG
-614 KLEIGRAHV
+614 KLELD

>member
-7 SSKNKTSKGAIK
+7 SSKNKTSKGSIK

-61 LKADVAGLRENIIK
+61 LKADITGLRANIIK

-165 FVINMKLTL
+165 FVINFKLTV
-174 LTILTIFLMLAVLR
+174 LTILTIFLMLAVLK

-194 TKLFSKNQVEIGKM
+194 TKLFSKNQIEIGKM

-222 KVFNFENNLI
+222 KVFNFENTLI

-327 DMEGEKDEGYIDLVH
+327 DMEGEKDNGYIDLVH
-342 ATIDKNGNFK
+342 ATIDKNGKFH
-352 ESETLTGIYAWKK
+352 ESDTLTGIYAWKK
-365 IENGKA
+365 IVNGKA
-371 LYKKLEGKIDFEH
+371 IYKKLEGKIDFEH

-434 GSIKVDDIDIN
+434 GSIKVDDIDIK

-462 VSLFTDSIYENIRY
+462 VNLFTDSIYENIRY
-476 GRLDANDEEIKAAAR
+476 GRLDANDDEIKAAAR

-555 TEALDNLMTGST
+555 TEALDNLMAGST

-600 LMEKKGTYYQLYTG
+600 LMEKRGTYYQLYTG
-614 KLEIGRAHV
+614 KLELD

>member
-61 LKADVAGLRENIIK
+61 LKADISGLRANIIK

-83 VITSLIFSRLMVRV
+83 VITSIIFSRLMVRV

-165 FVINMKLTL
+165 FVINFKLTV
-174 LTILTIFLMLAVLR
+174 LTILTIFLMLAVLK

-194 TKLFSKNQVEIGKM
+194 TKLFSKNQIEIGKM

-327 DMEGEKDEGYIDLVH
+327 DMEGEKDNGYIDLVH
-342 ATIDKNGNFK
+342 ATIDKNGKFH
-352 ESETLTGIYAWKK
+352 ESDTLTGIYAWKK

-371 LYKKLEGKIDFEH
+371 FYKRLEGKIDFEH

-462 VSLFTDSIYENIRY
+462 VNLFTDSIYENIRY
-476 GRLDANDEEIKAAAR
+476 GRLDANDDEIKAAAR

-575 STIKNSDVIMV
+575 STIKNSDVIIV
-586 MDDGKIIERGNHES
+586 MDDGRIIERGNHES
-600 LMEKKGTYYQLYTG
+600 LTEKKGTYYQLYTG
-614 KLEIGRAHV
+614 KLVLD

>member
-7 SSKNKTSKGAIK
+7 SSKTKTSKGVIK

-32 CLVII
+32 GLVII

-48 GMALLRPTIDNTI
+48 GMALLRPTIDETI
-61 LKADVAGLRENIIK
+61 LKSDISGLRSNIIK
-75 MIILFGTS
+75 MIILFGIS

-108 LFEKVQSLEVGFFD
+108 LFKKVQSLEIGFFD
-122 QNTHGEIMSRF
+122 QNTNGEIMSRF

-150 LLQSFLLFTGTFIMM
+150 ILQSFLLFTGTFIMM
-165 FVINMKLTL
+165 FVINFKLTV
-174 LTILTIFLMLAVLR
+174 LTIFTIFLMLAILKK
-188 RIIKKS
+188 IIKKS

-216 SGQKVV
+216 SGQKIV

-244 LIWKANTVMG
+244 LIWEANTVMG

-276 FLTIIGQ
+276 FLTIVGQ

-327 DMEGEKDEGYIDLVH
+327 DMEGEKDQGYIDLVH

-352 ESETLTGIYAWKK
+352 ESDTLTGIYAWKK

-371 LYKKLEGKIDFEH
+371 IYKRLEGKIDFEH

-420 TITNVITRFYDIDS
+420 TLTNVITRFYDIDS
-434 GSIKVDDIDIN
+434 GSIKVDDIDIK

-462 VSLFTDSIYENIRY
+462 VNLFTDTIYENIRY
-476 GRLDANDEEIKAAAR
+476 GRLDASDDEIKAAAR

-548 SATELTV
+548 STTELTV
-555 TEALDNLMTGST
+555 TKALDNLMTGST

-600 LMEKKGTYYQLYTG
+600 LMEKRGTYYQLYTG
-614 KLEIGRAHV
+614 KLELD

>member
-61 LKADVAGLRENIIK
+61 LKADISGLMANIIK
-75 MIILFGTS
+75 MIVLFGTS
-83 VITSLIFSRLMVRV
+83 VITSIIFSRLMVRV

-165 FVINMKLTL
+165 FVINFKLTL
-174 LTILTIFLMLAVLR
+174 LTILTIFLMLAVLK

-276 FLTIIGQ
+276 FLTIVGQ
-283 MTVGTLVTY
+283 MSVGTLVTY

-342 ATIDKNGNFK
+342 ATIDKNGKFH
-352 ESETLTGIYAWKK
+352 ESDTLTGIYAWKK

-371 LYKKLEGKIDFEH
+371 FYKRLEGKIDFEH

-462 VSLFTDSIYENIRY
+462 VNLFTDSIYENIRY
-476 GRLDANDEEIKAAAR
+476 GRLDANDDEIKAAAR

-586 MDDGKIIERGNHES
+586 MDDGRIIERGNHES
-600 LMEKKGTYYQLYTG
+600 LMEKRGTYYQLYTG
-614 KLEIGRAHV
+614 KLELD